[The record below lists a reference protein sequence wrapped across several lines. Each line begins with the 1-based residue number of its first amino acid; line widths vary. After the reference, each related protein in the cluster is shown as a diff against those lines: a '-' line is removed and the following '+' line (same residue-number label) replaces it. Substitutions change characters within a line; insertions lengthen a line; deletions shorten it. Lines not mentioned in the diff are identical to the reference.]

1 MFNKL
6 HVVLLVISL
15 VTTPIFGQD
24 ADTTDFEEESGNEMF
39 TSVDLSYSQ
48 DKGNTDFLSLYYGF
62 SFSVIG
68 DVGPL
73 TDTEFSI
80 NFSRSDDKFDGESFT
95 DDQSLTSQ
103 FDLWANQRISPFL
116 FFQNSFD
123 KTIGLN
129 NRINY
134 GVGAKLG
141 LLKWL
146 SISYALLYETEEYEP
161 FFGYT
166 DSTAFDY
173 YNYTDST
180 WWGEYSFTDSTNY
193 YDDYYYYYYGLDED
207 DIDAAYDTDGDGEYD
222 EFYVYTDS
230 ILVYADYYYTDST
243 LAGQYHVVTDSVNLG
258 GEQKF
263 WRHSIRPKLKLKLFD
278 NNVVFDYRFYFKPK
292 TDDWEDFLLEN
303 ELKIT
308 IATFYEAVTIDF
320 TYTDKY
326 NSRYDPARNTNKG
339 IANLYNM
346 NDTNITL
353 GVSFMF

>member
-1 MFNKL
+1 MFNSMKTIITI
-6 HVVLLVISL
+6 LLVSIM
-15 VTTPIFGQD
+15 PIFGQD
-24 ADTTDFEEESGNEMF
+24 ADTTDYEEETGNEMY
-39 TSVDLSYSQ
+39 TSVDISYAQ
-48 DKGNTDFLSLYYGF
+48 DKGNTDFLSMYYGF
-62 SFSVIG
+62 SFSILG

-73 TDTEFSI
+73 TDTEFSV
-80 NFSRSDDKFDGESFT
+80 NFSRSNDELDGEPFT
-95 DDQSLTSQ
+95 DDQYLTSQ

-123 KTIGLN
+123 KSIGLN

-180 WWGEYSFTDSTNY
+180 WWGEYDYVMTEFDS
-193 YDDYYYYYYGLDED
+193 DYYYWVTPDTT
-207 DIDAAYDTDGDGEYD
+207 IDGIDYIK
-222 EFYVYTDS
+222 TDS
-230 ILVYADYYYTDST
+230 SLVYADYYYTDST
-243 LAGQYHVVTDSVNLG
+243 LTGEYHLVTDSVNLG

-263 WRHSIRPKLKLKLFD
+263 WRHSIRPKIKLKLFD

-292 TDDWEDFLLEN
+292 IDDWEDFLLEN

-308 IATFYEAVTIDF
+308 IATFNEAVTIDF
-320 TYTDKY
+320 SYTDKY

-339 IANLYNM
+339 IANLYDM
-346 NDTNITL
+346 NDTKITL
-353 GVSFMF
+353 GLSFMF

>member
-6 HVVLLVISL
+6 HVVTLVL

-24 ADTTDFEEESGNEMF
+24 ADTTDFEEEGGNEMF
-39 TSVDLSYSQ
+39 TSVDLSYSS
-48 DKGNTDFLSLYYGF
+48 DKGNTDFLSTYYGF
-62 SFSVIG
+62 SFSIVG

-80 NFSRSDDKFDGESFT
+80 NFSRSNDELDGEPFT

-134 GVGAKLG
+134 GIGAKLG
-141 LLKWL
+141 INKWL
-146 SISYALLYETEEYEP
+146 SLSYALLNETEEYEP

-173 YNYTDST
+173 YTYTDSV
-180 WWGEYSFTDSTNY
+180 WWGEYDYVMTEFDS
-193 YDDYYYYYYGLDED
+193 DYYYWIP
-207 DIDAAYDTDGDGEYD
+207 IDTTIDGVD
-222 EFYVYTDS
+222 YVYTDS
-230 ILVYADYYYTDST
+230 SLVYADYYYTDST

-263 WRHSIRPKLKLKLFD
+263 WRHSFRPKIKLKLFD

-320 TYTDKY
+320 SYTDKY

-339 IANLYNM
+339 IANLYDM
-346 NDTNITL
+346 NDTNISV
-353 GVSFMF
+353 GFSFMF

>member
-6 HVVLLVISL
+6 HIGLLVLAL
-15 VTTPIFGQD
+15 VAVPIFGQD
-24 ADTTDFEEESGNEMF
+24 ADTTDFEEEGGNEMF
-39 TSVDLSYSQ
+39 TSVDLSYSS
-48 DKGNTDFLSLYYGF
+48 DKGNTDFLSTYYGF
-62 SFSVIG
+62 SFSIIG
-68 DVGPL
+68 DIGPL
-73 TDTEFSI
+73 KDTEFSV
-80 NFSRSDDKFDGESFT
+80 NFSRSNDELDGEPFT

-134 GVGAKLG
+134 GIGAKLG

-166 DSTAFDY
+166 DSIEFDY
-173 YNYTDST
+173 YNYTDSL
-180 WWGEYSFTDSTNY
+180 WWGEYSYTDSANY
-193 YDDYYYYYYGLDED
+193 FDNYYYYYYGLDED
-207 DIDAAYDTDGDGEYD
+207 DIDVAYDTDGDGEYD

-243 LAGQYHVVTDSVNLG
+243 LAGQYHEVTDSVNLG

-263 WRHSIRPKLKLKLFD
+263 WRHSIRPKIKLKLFD

-320 TYTDKY
+320 SYTDKY

-339 IANLYNM
+339 IANLYDM
-346 NDTNITL
+346 NDTNISV
-353 GVSFMF
+353 GFSFMF

>member
-6 HVVLLVISL
+6 HIVLLVLTL
-15 VTTPIFGQD
+15 VTIPIFGQD
-24 ADTTDFEEESGNEMF
+24 ADTTDFEEEGGNEMF
-39 TSVDLSYSQ
+39 TSVDLSYSS
-48 DKGNTDFLSLYYGF
+48 DKGNTDFLSTYYGF
-62 SFSVIG
+62 SFSIIG
-68 DVGPL
+68 DIGPL
-73 TDTEFSI
+73 KDTEFSV
-80 NFSRSDDKFDGESFT
+80 NFSRSNDELDGEPFT

-134 GVGAKLG
+134 GIGAKLG

-173 YNYTDST
+173 YTYTDSL
-180 WWGEYSFTDSTNY
+180 WWGEYDYVMTEFDS
-193 YDDYYYYYYGLDED
+193 DYYYWVTPDTT
-207 DIDAAYDTDGDGEYD
+207 IDGID
-222 EFYVYTDS
+222 YVKTDS
-230 ILVYADYYYTDST
+230 SLVYADYYYTDST
-243 LAGQYHVVTDSVNLG
+243 LAGQYHEVTDSVNLG

-263 WRHSIRPKLKLKLFD
+263 WRHSIRPKIKLKLFD

-320 TYTDKY
+320 SYTDKY

-339 IANLYNM
+339 IANLYDM
-346 NDTNITL
+346 NDTNISV
-353 GVSFMF
+353 GFSFMF

>member
-1 MFNKL
+1 MFNKFHIVTL
-6 HVVLLVISL
+6 VLSL
-15 VTTPIFGQD
+15 VTTPIFSQD
-24 ADTTDFEEESGNEMF
+24 TDTTDFEEESGNEMF
-39 TSVDLSYSQ
+39 TSVDLSYSS
-48 DKGNTDFLSLYYGF
+48 DKGNTDFLSRYYGF
-62 SFSVIG
+62 SFSIVG
-68 DVGPL
+68 DIGPL
-73 TDTEFSI
+73 KDTEFSV
-80 NFSRSDDKFDGESFT
+80 NFSRSNDELDGEPFT

-134 GVGAKLG
+134 GIGAKLG

-173 YNYTDST
+173 YTYTDSL
-180 WWGEYSFTDSTNY
+180 WWGEYDYVMTEFDS
-193 YDDYYYYYYGLDED
+193 DYYYWVTPDTT
-207 DIDAAYDTDGDGEYD
+207 IDGID
-222 EFYVYTDS
+222 YVKTDS
-230 ILVYADYYYTDST
+230 SLVYADYYYTDST
-243 LAGQYHVVTDSVNLG
+243 LAGEYHEVTDSVNLG

-263 WRHSIRPKLKLKLFD
+263 WRHSIRPKIKLKLFD

-320 TYTDKY
+320 SYTDKY

-339 IANLYNM
+339 IANLYDM
-346 NDTNITL
+346 NDTNISV
-353 GVSFMF
+353 GFSFMF

>member
-6 HVVLLVISL
+6 HALLLILSL
-15 VTTPIFGQD
+15 VVTPIFGQD
-24 ADTTDFEEESGNEMF
+24 ADTTEFEEEGGNEMF
-39 TSVDLSYSQ
+39 TSVDVSYSR
-48 DKGNTDFLSLYYGF
+48 DEGNTDFLSMYYGF

-80 NFSRSDDKFDGESFT
+80 NFSRSNDKLDGEPFT
-95 DDQSLTSQ
+95 DDQSFTSK

-116 FFQNSFD
+116 FLQKSFD
-123 KTIGLN
+123 KTIGLE
-129 NRINY
+129 NRLNY

-141 LLKWL
+141 LLKGF
-146 SISYALLYETEEYEP
+146 SISYAFLAENEEYEP

-173 YNYTDST
+173 YTYTDST
-180 WWGEYSFTDSTNY
+180 WWGEYDYIMTEFDS
-193 YDDYYYYYYGLDED
+193 DYYYWIP
-207 DIDAAYDTDGDGEYD
+207 IDTTIDGVD
-222 EFYVYTDS
+222 YVYTDS
-230 ILVYADYYYTDST
+230 SLVYADYYYTDST

-263 WRHSIRPKLKLKLFD
+263 WRHSIRPKIKFKLFD

-303 ELKIT
+303 ELTIS
-308 IATFYEAVTIDF
+308 IATFYEALTIDF
-320 TYTDKY
+320 SYTDKY
-326 NSRYDPARNTNKG
+326 NSRYDPARNKNKG
-339 IANLYNM
+339 IANLYDM
-346 NDTNITL
+346 NDTNISVGL
-353 GVSFMF
+353 SFMF

>member
-1 MFNKL
+1 MMFNSMKTIITI
-6 HVVLLVISL
+6 LLVSIM
-15 VTTPIFGQD
+15 PIFGQD
-24 ADTTDFEEESGNEMF
+24 ADTTDYEEETGNEMY
-39 TSVDLSYSQ
+39 TSVDISYAQ
-48 DKGNTDFLSLYYGF
+48 DKGNTDFLSMYYGF
-62 SFSVIG
+62 SFSILG

-73 TDTEFSI
+73 TDTEFSV
-80 NFSRSDDKFDGESFT
+80 NFSRSNDELDGEPFT
-95 DDQSLTSQ
+95 DDQYLTSQ

-123 KTIGLN
+123 KSIGLN

-180 WWGEYSFTDSTNY
+180 WWGEYDYVMTEFDS
-193 YDDYYYYYYGLDED
+193 DYYYWVTPDTT
-207 DIDAAYDTDGDGEYD
+207 IDGIDYIK
-222 EFYVYTDS
+222 TDS
-230 ILVYADYYYTDST
+230 SLVYADYYYTDST
-243 LAGQYHVVTDSVNLG
+243 LTGEYHLVTDSVNLG

-263 WRHSIRPKLKLKLFD
+263 WRHSIRPKIKLKLFD

-292 TDDWEDFLLEN
+292 IDDWEDFLLEN

-308 IATFYEAVTIDF
+308 IATFNEAVTIDF
-320 TYTDKY
+320 SYTDKY

-339 IANLYNM
+339 IANLYDM
-346 NDTNITL
+346 NDTKITL
-353 GVSFMF
+353 GLSFMF

>member
-6 HVVLLVISL
+6 HIVLLVLTL
-15 VTTPIFGQD
+15 VTIPIFGQD
-24 ADTTDFEEESGNEMF
+24 ADTTDFEEEGGNEMF
-39 TSVDLSYSQ
+39 TSVDLSYSS
-48 DKGNTDFLSLYYGF
+48 DKGNTDFLSTYYGF
-62 SFSVIG
+62 SFSIIG
-68 DVGPL
+68 DIGPL
-73 TDTEFSI
+73 KDTEFSV
-80 NFSRSDDKFDGESFT
+80 NFSRSNDELDGEPFT

-134 GVGAKLG
+134 GIGAKLG

-166 DSTAFDY
+166 DSIEFDY
-173 YNYTDST
+173 YNYTDSL
-180 WWGEYSFTDSTNY
+180 WWGEYSYTDSVLL
-193 YDDYYYYYYGLDED
+193 DEDYYYY
-207 DIDAAYDTDGDGEYD
+207 DGDPGYGT
-222 EFYVYTDS
+222 YVYTDS

-243 LAGQYHVVTDSVNLG
+243 LAGQYHEVTDSVNLG

-263 WRHSIRPKLKLKLFD
+263 WRHSIRPKIKLKLFD

-320 TYTDKY
+320 SYTDKY

-339 IANLYNM
+339 IANLYDM
-346 NDTNITL
+346 NDTNISV
-353 GVSFMF
+353 GFSFMF

>member
-15 VTTPIFGQD
+15 VTAPIFGQD
-24 ADTTDFEEESGNEMF
+24 ADTTDFEEEGGNEMF
-39 TSVDLSYSQ
+39 TSVDLSYSS
-48 DKGNTDFLSLYYGF
+48 DKGNTDFLSTYYGF
-62 SFSVIG
+62 SFSIIG
-68 DVGPL
+68 DIGPL
-73 TDTEFSI
+73 KDTEFSV
-80 NFSRSDDKFDGESFT
+80 NFSRSNDELDGEPFT

-134 GVGAKLG
+134 GIGAKLG

-166 DSTAFDY
+166 DSTSFDY
-173 YNYTDST
+173 YNYTDSL
-180 WWGEYSFTDSTNY
+180 WWGEYSYTDSVLL
-193 YDDYYYYYYGLDED
+193 DEDYYYY
-207 DIDAAYDTDGDGEYD
+207 DGDPGYGT
-222 EFYVYTDS
+222 YVYTDS

-243 LAGQYHVVTDSVNLG
+243 LAGQYHEVTDSVNLG

-263 WRHSIRPKLKLKLFD
+263 WRHSIRPKIKLKLFD

-320 TYTDKY
+320 SYTDKY

-339 IANLYNM
+339 IANLYDM
-346 NDTNITL
+346 NDTNISV
-353 GVSFMF
+353 GFSFMF

>member
-6 HVVLLVISL
+6 HIVLLVLTL
-15 VTTPIFGQD
+15 VTIPIFGQD
-24 ADTTDFEEESGNEMF
+24 ADTTDFEEEGGNEMF
-39 TSVDLSYSQ
+39 TSVDLSYSS
-48 DKGNTDFLSLYYGF
+48 DKGNTDFLSTYYGF
-62 SFSVIG
+62 SFSIVG

-73 TDTEFSI
+73 KDTEFSI
-80 NFSRSDDKFDGESFT
+80 NFSRSNDELDGEPFT

-134 GVGAKLG
+134 GIGAKLG

-166 DSTAFDY
+166 DSTSFDY
-173 YNYTDST
+173 YNYTDSL
-180 WWGEYSFTDSTNY
+180 WWGEYSYTDSVLL
-193 YDDYYYYYYGLDED
+193 DEDYYYY
-207 DIDAAYDTDGDGEYD
+207 DGDPGYGT
-222 EFYVYTDS
+222 YVYTDS

-243 LAGQYHVVTDSVNLG
+243 LAGQYHEVTDSVNLG

-263 WRHSIRPKLKLKLFD
+263 WRHSIRPKIKLKLFD

-320 TYTDKY
+320 SYTDKY

-339 IANLYNM
+339 IANLYDM
-346 NDTNITL
+346 NDTNISV
-353 GVSFMF
+353 GFSFMF

>member
-6 HVVLLVISL
+6 YVVTLLL

-24 ADTTDFEEESGNEMF
+24 ADTTDFEEEGGNEMF
-39 TSVDLSYSQ
+39 TSVDLSYSS
-48 DKGNTDFLSLYYGF
+48 DKGNTDFLSTYYGF
-62 SFSVIG
+62 SFSIVG

-80 NFSRSDDKFDGESFT
+80 NFSRSNDELDGEPFT

-134 GVGAKLG
+134 GIGAKLG
-141 LLKWL
+141 INKWL
-146 SISYALLYETEEYEP
+146 SLSYALLNETEEYEP

-173 YNYTDST
+173 YTYTDSV
-180 WWGEYSFTDSTNY
+180 WWGEYDYVMTEFDS
-193 YDDYYYYYYGLDED
+193 DYYYWIP
-207 DIDAAYDTDGDGEYD
+207 IDTTIDGVD
-222 EFYVYTDS
+222 YVYTDS
-230 ILVYADYYYTDST
+230 SLVYADYYYTDST

-263 WRHSIRPKLKLKLFD
+263 WRHSFRPKIKLKLFD

-303 ELKIT
+303 ELKIS
-308 IATFYEAVTIDF
+308 IATFYEAITIDF

-326 NSRYDPARNTNKG
+326 NSRYDPARNKNKG

-346 NDTNITL
+346 KDTNIGV

>member
-6 HVVLLVISL
+6 YVVTLLL

-24 ADTTDFEEESGNEMF
+24 ADTTDFEEEGGNEMF
-39 TSVDLSYSQ
+39 TSVDLSYSS
-48 DKGNTDFLSLYYGF
+48 DKGNTDFLSTYYGF
-62 SFSVIG
+62 SFSIVG

-80 NFSRSDDKFDGESFT
+80 NFSRSNDELDGEPFT

-134 GVGAKLG
+134 GIGAKLG
-141 LLKWL
+141 INKWL
-146 SISYALLYETEEYEP
+146 SLSYALLNETEEYEP
-161 FFGYT
+161 FFGFT

-173 YNYTDST
+173 YTYTDSV
-180 WWGEYSFTDSTNY
+180 WWGEYDYVMTEFDS
-193 YDDYYYYYYGLDED
+193 DYYYWIP
-207 DIDAAYDTDGDGEYD
+207 IDTTIDGVD
-222 EFYVYTDS
+222 YVYTDS
-230 ILVYADYYYTDST
+230 SLVYADYYYTDST

-263 WRHSIRPKLKLKLFD
+263 WRHSIRPKIKLKLFD

-320 TYTDKY
+320 SYTDKY

-339 IANLYNM
+339 IANLYDM
-346 NDTNITL
+346 NDTNISV
-353 GVSFMF
+353 GFSFMF

>member
-1 MFNKL
+1 MFNRL
-6 HVVLLVISL
+6 HIVLLVLSL
-15 VTTPIFGQD
+15 AAIPIFGQD
-24 ADTTDFEEESGNEMF
+24 ADTTDFEEEGGNEMF
-39 TSVDLSYSQ
+39 TSVDLSYSS
-48 DKGNTDFLSLYYGF
+48 DKGNTDFLSTYYGF
-62 SFSVIG
+62 SFSIIG
-68 DVGPL
+68 DIGPL
-73 TDTEFSI
+73 KDTEFSV
-80 NFSRSDDKFDGESFT
+80 NFSRSNDELDGEPFT

-134 GVGAKLG
+134 GIGAKLG

-166 DSTAFDY
+166 DSIEFDY
-173 YNYTDST
+173 YNYTDSL
-180 WWGEYSFTDSTNY
+180 WWGEYSYTDSVLL
-193 YDDYYYYYYGLDED
+193 DEDYYYY
-207 DIDAAYDTDGDGEYD
+207 DGDPGYGT
-222 EFYVYTDS
+222 YVYTDS
-230 ILVYADYYYTDST
+230 SLVYADYYYTDST
-243 LAGQYHVVTDSVNLG
+243 LAGQYHEVTDSVNLG

-263 WRHSIRPKLKLKLFD
+263 WRHSIRPKIKLKLFD

-320 TYTDKY
+320 SYTDKY

-339 IANLYNM
+339 IANLYDM
-346 NDTNITL
+346 NDTNISV
-353 GVSFMF
+353 GFSFMF